1 MFFLWQVSPIC
12 FQFWELAFRQIKM
25 NATIPEDTRLF
36 RCIFCFCKPRVTNSY
51 IVYFLVPLVL
61 LSLFWKGQQST
72 KVACQRTRA
81 QFHYEKVTGV
91 HWPKRGMIYSARKI
105 VQTVFCISTAK
116 TLQAVK
122 DNLTKRVDYIT
133 ALTTDTETEQGFIW
147 STNQQQSTLL
157 LRTCKIR
164 MQRRPSSQCK
174 KAQSWLLGLK
184 SINWLG

>member
-1 MFFLWQVSPIC
+1 MSPTC

-25 NATIPEDTRLF
+25 NATISEDTRLC
-36 RCIFCFCKPRVTNSY
+36 RCICCFCKLRVTNSY

-81 QFHYEKVTGV
+81 QFQYEKVTGV
-91 HWPKRGMIYSARKI
+91 HWPKGGMIYSARKI

-122 DNLTKRVDYIT
+122 DNLTKDTKSGLHNCTDNWHWNRAGLYLIHKS
-133 ALTTDTETEQGFIW
+133 TTIHVAAAH
-147 STNQQQSTLL
+147 
-157 LRTCKIR
+157 
-164 MQRRPSSQCK
+164 M
-174 KAQSWLLGLK
+174 
-184 SINWLG
+184 